1 MSFLKSRWISHRFGS
16 PLRVT
21 CPVVAILAASHAGA
35 TWSTVLMHPP
45 EYSES
50 RVWGSSG
57 SRQGGFARVGNLAHA
72 GWWSGNAASWIDLHP
87 ASASESMV
95 YSTDGSIQ
103 AGYARISNV
112 FRACLWTGDA
122 GSRVDLHPTG
132 ASQSFA
138 YAAGGGKQGG
148 SVATNM
154 IRASLWSGVA
164 NGWIDLSPSG
174 STHAE
179 VRAISPD
186 GSRQGGFARFLG
198 VFRAGFWAGSAGS
211 WIDLHPSGSFESSQ
225 VSAIDN
231 SSQAGSVTE
240 AGTGRTRASLWNG
253 DTDLRIDLN
262 PSGAIFSSVQ
272 GVGDGMQ
279 VGIATVGGVVRASL
293 WTGTADSWEDL
304 HTYLPAGYS
313 GSHAYG
319 IASDGVNYLVA
330 GLAVNAAT
338 GKSEAVLWKRPIPA
352 PGSAVLAGL
361 AGLAAVRRRA
371 R

>member
-1 MSFLKSRWISHRFGS
+1 
-16 PLRVT
+16 
-21 CPVVAILAASHAGA
+21 
-35 TWSTVLMHPP
+35 MHPP
-45 EYSES
+45 TYSES
-50 RVWGSSG
+50 RVWGASG
-57 SRQGGFARVGNLAHA
+57 SQQGGFARVGNLAHA
-72 GWWSGNAASWIDLHP
+72 GWWSGSTASWVDLHP
-87 ASASESMV
+87 ATASESMV

-122 GSRVDLHPTG
+122 ASRVDLHPTG

-164 NGWIDLSPSG
+164 NTWVDLSPSG
-174 STHAE
+174 STYAE

-198 VFRAGFWAGSAGS
+198 VFRAGFWSGSSGS
-211 WIDLHPSGSFESSQ
+211 WIDLHPAGSFESSQ
-225 VSAIDN
+225 VNAIDN

-240 AGTGRTRASLWNG
+240 AITNRTRAALWSGATNS
-253 DTDLRIDLN
+253 RIDLN
-262 PSGAIFSSVQ
+262 PDGAIYSTVQ
-272 GVGDGMQ
+272 GVGFGMQ
-279 VGIATVGGVVRASL
+279 AGIATVGNVVRASL

-304 HTYLPAGYS
+304 HAYLPVGYS

-330 GLAVNAAT
+330 GLAVNTAT
-338 GKSEAVLWKRPIPA
+338 GKSEAVIWKRPIPA
-352 PGSAVLAGL
+352 PGSAML
-361 AGLAAVRRRA
+361 AGLAAMMTTRRRA